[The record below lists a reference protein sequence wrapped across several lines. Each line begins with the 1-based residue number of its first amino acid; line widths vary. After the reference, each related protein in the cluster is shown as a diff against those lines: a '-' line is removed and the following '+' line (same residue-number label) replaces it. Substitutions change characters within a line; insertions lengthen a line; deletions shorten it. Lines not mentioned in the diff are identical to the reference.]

1 MFSIRIHYFIGVF
14 LFFAGLTVM
23 GSAPYDANGM
33 PDPVGSFLG
42 ALIVVA
48 GLLWVIW
55 KVRCPH
61 CNKMVFKRIGVFDV
75 CPYCNNSTR

>member
-1 MFSIRIHYFIGVF
+1 MFSVRVHYLIGVI
-14 LFFAGLTVM
+14 LFFLGLGVM
-23 GSAPYDANGM
+23 GSVTYDAYGT

-42 ALIVVA
+42 AVIAVA
-48 GLLWVIW
+48 GLIWVMW

-61 CNKMVFKRIGVFDV
+61 CNKMIFKRIGVYDV